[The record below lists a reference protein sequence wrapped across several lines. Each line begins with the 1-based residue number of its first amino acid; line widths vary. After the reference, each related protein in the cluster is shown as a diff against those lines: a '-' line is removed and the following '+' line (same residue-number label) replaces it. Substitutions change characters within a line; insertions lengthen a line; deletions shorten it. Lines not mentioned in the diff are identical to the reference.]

1 MMRGGAHL
9 SRYLVQ
15 CAIHHYFR
23 TQVPF
28 IKTRWVRTIPLPVFT
43 KFLSIASDMYGEVP
57 VGKGDDDGTIL
68 TLYLKQSKFP
78 IEYRAAKWEQVRDV
92 IEKYKVRGS
101 TSIIGAVALTTGGCS
116 SFHSQIGCGMIFV
129 WRT

>member
-1 MMRGGAHL
+1 M
-9 SRYLVQ
+9 
-15 CAIHHYFR
+15 
-23 TQVPF
+23 PF
-28 IKTRWVRTIPLPVFT
+28 HVFLH
-43 KFLSIASDMYGEVP
+43 FLSIASNLYEELP
-57 VGKGDDDGTIL
+57 VGKGEDDGTIL

-101 TSIIGAVALTTGGCS
+101 TSIIGAVALTTRGCS

>member
-68 TLYLKQSKFP
+68 TLFLKQSRFP
-78 IEYRAAKWEQVRDV
+78 TEYRAAKWEQVRDV

-101 TSIIGAVALTTGGCS
+101 ASYRWRAVALTTRGDAV
-116 SFHSQIGCGMIFV
+116 HSVLGQGAS
-129 WRT
+129 